1 MDILAIIAYL
11 MFLAISFLLYKR
23 LSNPIVFF
31 NLIWLVWIT
40 VSTTDFLGF
49 YAPSG
54 SVYKMFIIGGIVFNV
69 FGHLFM
75 LIVKIITSKN
85 NSFKTKVT
93 PYYEYRKLIFSVL
106 QVIIFA
112 YYMSKAIELLVSFS
126 AGMGYD
132 EVRGFYYS
140 EDNFS
145 SPFEYRIVTFLFDP
159 MVMVSEIVFAINIFD
174 KQYNKFITLLMFCNI
189 FLRSIISG
197 GRMII
202 FELSVFIV
210 VNFIYQYRTY
220 IKYKKGKLKVG
231 VVVSAA
237 TLVAAYMTSGRV
249 AEENTLAMG
258 AVKTLIS
265 NFTGPFTFFSIL
277 NRNGTYTTPQFGS
290 VMFAGITDTVKMVTN
305 GLGLT
310 EFNLLRND
318 IGLVLA
324 DYQYI
329 GTKYFNA
336 MPTMYYYFICDFGRN
351 WYFVGLIIFAF
362 IAVVVYS
369 YCNRTKSCKALAIYL
384 LMMLIIAESS
394 MSWLPFNTS
403 FIMAII
409 YALFFLSNEKLPKIK
424 QKIGVPEE

>member
-11 MFLAISFLLYKR
+11 GFLAVSFLLYRR

-31 NLIWLVWIT
+31 NLIWLLWIT
-40 VSTTDFLGF
+40 VSATDFLGF

-54 SVYKMFIIGGIVFNV
+54 QIYKMFIIGGIVYNV

-75 LIVKIITSKN
+75 FIAKMVTSKN
-85 NSFKTKVT
+85 NSFKTKAT
-93 PYYEYRKLIFSVL
+93 PYYEYRKIIFSVL
-106 QVIIFA
+106 QLIIFA
-112 YYMSKAIELLVSFS
+112 YYMSKAIELLISFS

-132 EVRGFYYS
+132 EVRGYYYS

-174 KQYNKFITLLMFCNI
+174 KQYNKFITIIMFCNI

-258 AVKTLIS
+258 AIKTLVS
-265 NFTGPFTFFSIL
+265 NFTGPFTFLSIL
-277 NRNGTYTTPQFGS
+277 NRNGTYTTPQFGN
-290 VMFAGITDTVKMVTN
+290 VMFAGITDTVKMLTN

-310 EFNLLRND
+310 EFKLLRND

-324 DYQYI
+324 EYEYI

-351 WYFVGLIIFAF
+351 WYFVGLIIFAL
-362 IAVVVYS
+362 IAVVIYT
-369 YCNRTKSCKALAIYL
+369 YCNKTKSCKALAIYL

-403 FIMAII
+403 FVMAII
-409 YALFFLSNEKLPKIK
+409 YAFFFLSNEKLPKMK
-424 QKIGVPEE
+424 QKIGVAE